1 MKHKERID
9 ELHGIIKYA
18 EERLKE
24 LNALNEAG
32 AANDGNTLLADSYK
46 LHWAIRLRK
55 KLLIK
60 GTWKWNAWVRNLTAW
75 AEVNL

>member
-1 MKHKERID
+1 MGIAVRWQLEEEMLNLKTKLNMK
-9 ELHGIIKYA
+9 
-18 EERLKE
+18 
-24 LNALNEAG
+24 NQTSNETG

-60 GTWKWNAWVRNLTAW
+60 GTWKWNAWVRDYTAW